1 MELKWTGTSHAIL
14 NIGEQEL
21 EWYNC
26 SNCPLLDV
34 LSFSSSVVFF
44 SEVIIGTGSHL
55 RDTTTVA
62 HDTID
67 HEDEDDFVDVGD
79 YDDPGLMLSVW

>member
-1 MELKWTGTSHAIL
+1 M
-14 NIGEQEL
+14 
-21 EWYNC
+21 
-26 SNCPLLDV
+26 DV

-67 HEDEDDFVDVGD
+67 QEDEHDFVDVGD
-79 YDDPGLMLSVW
+79 EDPSLMLSVW